1 MTMTTTMMITMTM
14 TMMVLMLMDRF
25 GWWVNKIIDLGGEDN
40 KGITQL
46 ESDWCQAFPHTALIK
61 QKIESQQKKNIFC
74 SQFRNVQEW

>member
-1 MTMTTTMMITMTM
+1 MTMTMTMTTTMMITMTM

-46 ESDWCQAFPHTALIK
+46 ESD
-61 QKIESQQKKNIFC
+61 
-74 SQFRNVQEW
+74 

>member
-1 MTMTTTMMITMTM
+1 MAMTMMMTMTM

-46 ESDWCQAFPHTALIK
+46 ESDWCQAFSHTPLIK
-61 QKIESQQKKNIFC
+61 QKIESQQKKKKKF
-74 SQFRNVQEW
+74 SQFCNVQEW